1 MGSVPMNSEQRAHGR
16 PTPIA
21 RAQTRTLSD
30 YLAVLRRRR
39 RLILMVGASLL
50 AASAGV
56 AFLWP
61 AVYRSTATI
70 LIEEQEIPPD
80 LVRSAIATYVDQR
93 IETIKQQ
100 VLSRS
105 TLWRVVEQYNLYK
118 GIRKRSP
125 TEEVLERFTKD
136 IQIEVMNV
144 KVIDRRTQNPT
155 QATIAFTLA
164 YDGEAPDVAQKVTNE
179 LTSLFLNEN
188 LKTRERHAQETT
200 AFLKRESE
208 NLARHIQELEGKIA
222 QMKQQAD
229 GALPELVQLNMTMM
243 NQAQRELID
252 ADRDI
257 RSLRERKT
265 FLEGELATLKPHT
278 PLISASGERLLDV
291 EERLKALRAQH
302 ASLSS
307 YVKPDHP
314 DLIKM
319 KQELTSLEQETGATD
334 GRDELSK
341 RLMAERAALAD
352 LRERASDAHPDVVRA
367 RDVVTSLERELHAA
381 TRRDA
386 LPATIKPENPA
397 YINIQSQLVS
407 TRASLQAMEA
417 ARKELK
423 QRMAE
428 YAKRLESTPAIE
440 RDYLDLTRDRE
451 NSVHKHQ
458 EITSRM
464 MEAQVS
470 AELEVQRKGER
481 FSLINPP
488 ELPEKPTQP
497 NRPAILLLGALF
509 AVFGGVGIGFAT
521 DNFDGKIHTMEQFG
535 RTMRSVPLVAV
546 PYMPSERE
554 VAAFTRR
561 RMTVG
566 LSALG
571 AVAVVA
577 IILHLTWRPLDVL
590 WFTILRKLG

>member
-1 MGSVPMNSEQRAHGR
+1 MGSVTIGNDQRAQSR
-16 PTPIA
+16 AVTNL
-21 RAQTRTLSD
+21 RAQTLSD

-39 RLILMVGASLL
+39 RLILLVGASLL
-50 AASAGV
+50 ATSVAL

-105 TLWRVVEQYNLYK
+105 TLWRMIEQYNLYQ
-118 GIRKRSP
+118 GLRKRSP

-136 IQIEVMNV
+136 IEIEVMNV
-144 KVIDRRTQNPT
+144 KVIDKRSQNPT

-164 YDGEAPDVAQKVTNE
+164 YDGEAPEVAQKVANE

-200 AFLKRESE
+200 LFLKRESE
-208 NLARHIQELEGKIA
+208 NLARHIQELEEKLA
-222 QMKQQAD
+222 KVKQRAD
-229 GALPELVQLNMTMM
+229 GALPELVQLNMALM

-265 FLEGELATLKPHT
+265 YLEGELATLKPHT
-278 PLISASGERLLDV
+278 PIISASGERLLDV
-291 EERLKALRAQH
+291 DERLKALRAQF
-302 ASLSS
+302 ASLSA

-314 DLIKM
+314 DMIKM
-319 KQELTSLEQETGATD
+319 KEELSALEKETGGTD

-341 RLMAERAALAD
+341 RLMAERAMLDD
-352 LRERASDAHPDVVRA
+352 LRGRMHEAHPDVIRA
-367 RDVVTSLERELHAA
+367 QEVVASLERELQAA
-381 TRRDA
+381 IERA
-386 LPATIKPENPA
+386 SLHVTINPENPA
-397 YINIQSQLVS
+397 YINIDSQLAS
-407 TRASLQAMEA
+407 TKASLQAMET
-417 ARKELK
+417 ARSELK
-423 QRMAE
+423 RRMAE
-428 YAKRLESTPAIE
+428 YAKRLESTPTIE
-440 RDYLDLTRDRE
+440 PEYLDLIRDRE
-451 NSVHKHQ
+451 NSVRKHQ
-458 EITSRM
+458 EISSRM

-488 ELPEKPTQP
+488 ELPEKPSHP
-497 NRPAILLLGALF
+497 NRPAILFLGALF
-509 AVFGGVGIGFAT
+509 AAFGGVGVGVAV
-521 DNFDGKIHTMEQFG
+521 DNLDGKVHTREQLA
-535 RTMRSVPLVAV
+535 RTMRSIPIVAV
-546 PYMPSERE
+546 PYLPSESE
-554 VAAFTRR
+554 VSALARR
-561 RMTVG
+561 RVAVS

-571 AVAVVA
+571 VVAVVA
-577 IILHLTWRPLDVL
+577 IILHLTWRPLDVV
-590 WFTILRKLG
+590 WYTILRKLG